1 MTNVIKRTIKH
12 ILFTGVCKFL
22 LKLKQPMYKDPSVG
36 MVSLLC
42 HQDVAKYIYTIYSFF
57 YQLHFQLP
65 LYIVDDGTLTQ
76 KDKDTLRMRFAVHID
91 DVQVSQTNIARMYQ
105 FYPYLFRN
113 RFKSDSH
120 IYKMKIDALVLS
132 PFQRTILIDSD
143 VLFFRKPKTLI
154 KWIGS
159 NSNEILHFIHKK
171 KTIHKGVFTSQLEL
185 TCRILLKKYAYPH
198 MNVDFNSGLVCI
210 PNKSIVDLRVLN
222 SIFRTFFSLKI
233 EEDLIVTEEIALSI
247 LCGDHSANQALNP
260 KQYIVSA
267 LNIDYS
273 PDYRNSAVCIH
284 YAASSTDKL
293 YKDALINTFKQVF
306 C

>member
-1 MTNVIKRTIKH
+1 
-12 ILFTGVCKFL
+12 
-22 LKLKQPMYKDPSVG
+22 MYKDPTVG
-36 MVSLLC
+36 VVSLLC

-76 KDKDTLRMRFAVHID
+76 KDKDNLRMRFTVHID
-91 DVQVSQTNIARMYQ
+91 DVQVNQTNIARMYQ

-132 PFQRTILIDSD
+132 PFQRTILMDSD
-143 VLFFRKPKTLI
+143 VLFFHKPKTLI
-154 KWIGS
+154 KWIES

-171 KTIHKGVFTSQLEL
+171 KTIHKGIFTSQLEL

-210 PNKSIVDLRVLN
+210 PNTSIIDLRVLN
-222 SIFRTFFSLKI
+222 SIFKTFFSLEI

-247 LCGDHSANQALNP
+247 LCGVHPKCKALDA
-260 KQYIVSA
+260 KKYVVSA
-267 LNIDYS
+267 LDVDYL
-273 PDYRNSAVCIH
+273 PLFRNSAVCIH
-284 YAASSTDKL
+284 YAAATTDRF
-293 YKDALINTFKQVF
+293 YKDAIINMYAQYFKRS
-306 C
+306 